1 MEKLLKRKI
10 IITDITLA
18 CYVLKG
24 QGSSIHENRANY
36 GIMINCGE
44 EVDYEFKGG
53 KRISVSKGDM
63 LFFPKGSSYVIR
75 SRKGDCYAINFELSN
90 IGEVEPFLF
99 KPKNKTDFLDNFKAA
114 ELAWRQKNTGYE
126 MKCMSL
132 LYKIL
137 YSVRKELEYSYIDK
151 KGRDKLLP
159 AIEFIHKNYTSDKI
173 SISHLAEM
181 CGISESYFR
190 RNFQKAFALSP
201 VKYINR
207 LRFIRAKELIKTGMY
222 SVLEVSL
229 MSGFTSEA
237 YFSREFKKAVGV
249 NPSEYKGLN
258 G

>member
-10 IITDITLA
+10 IITDIALA

-53 KRISVSKGDM
+53 KRISVSKGNA
-63 LFFPKGSSYVIR
+63 LFFPKNSSYVIKGN
-75 SRKGDCYAINFELSN
+75 KGDCYAINFELSD

-99 KPKNKTDFLDNFKAA
+99 KPKNKNDFLDSFKAA
-114 ELAWRQKNTGYE
+114 EVAWRRKNAGYE
-126 MKCMSL
+126 MECMSL
-132 LYKIL
+132 IYKIF
-137 YSVRKELEYSYIDK
+137 YNMRKEFENSYIDK
-151 KGRDKLLP
+151 KGTDLLAP
-159 AIEFIHKNYTSDKI
+159 AIEFIHKNYTGDKI

-229 MSGFTSEA
+229 MSGFNDEA
-237 YFSREFKKAVGV
+237 YFSREFKKTVGV

>member
-10 IITDITLA
+10 IITDIALA

-75 SRKGDCYAINFELSN
+75 SRKGDCYAINFELSD

-99 KPKNKTDFLDNFKAA
+99 KPKNKTDFLDSFKAA
-114 ELAWRQKNTGYE
+114 ELAWRRKNVGYE

-132 LYKIL
+132 IYKIF
-137 YSVRKELEYSYIDK
+137 YNMRKEFENGYIDK
-151 KGRDKLLP
+151 KGTDLLAP

-173 SISHLAEM
+173 SISNLAEI
-181 CGISESYFR
+181 CGVSETYFR
-190 RNFQKAFALSP
+190 RIFQKAYGISP
-201 VKYINR
+201 LKYINR
-207 LRFIRAKELIKTGMY
+207 LRISRARELLGSGMY
-222 SVLEVSL
+222 SVAEVSFL
-229 MSGFTSEA
+229 SGFNDEA
-237 YFSREFKKAVGV
+237 YFSREFKKVVGV
-249 NPSEYKGLN
+249 CPSEYLKEL
-258 G
+258 